1 MVRGYNDE
9 KGNAIPV
16 SLFNVRCQNDDGKD
30 FSFPR
35 YAEELAQF
43 LNINSLDNFGQFNDK
58 INKNSPLY
66 YYSDSNQTPWLFVF
80 KFEKGQKFVAI
91 IGNKD
96 TNLNNIITIQQNSLA
111 PSTPSVKLD
120 SQTTSQQTINI
131 QLFTTAN
138 NSNRPLS

>member
-66 YYSDSNQTPWLFVF
+66 YYSDSNQTP
-80 KFEKGQKFVAI
+80 
-91 IGNKD
+91 
-96 TNLNNIITIQQNSLA
+96 
-111 PSTPSVKLD
+111 
-120 SQTTSQQTINI
+120 
-131 QLFTTAN
+131 
-138 NSNRPLS
+138 

>member
-1 MVRGYNDE
+1 MVIEECDLAVRFKKNDSFVKNNRMVKRDYNGEIYSIENDSAYNDE

-66 YYSDSNQTPWLFVF
+66 YYSDSNQTP
-80 KFEKGQKFVAI
+80 
-91 IGNKD
+91 
-96 TNLNNIITIQQNSLA
+96 
-111 PSTPSVKLD
+111 
-120 SQTTSQQTINI
+120 
-131 QLFTTAN
+131 
-138 NSNRPLS
+138 